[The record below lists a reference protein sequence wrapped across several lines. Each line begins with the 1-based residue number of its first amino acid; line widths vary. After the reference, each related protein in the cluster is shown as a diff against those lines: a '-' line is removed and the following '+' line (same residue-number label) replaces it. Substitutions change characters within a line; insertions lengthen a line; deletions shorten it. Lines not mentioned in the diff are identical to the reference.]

1 MLLGIGSSPTQV
13 MSTTVLAPA
22 QWAQME
28 FALARLGDQRRTQR
42 LVKIATRLAQ
52 SPGGTLPQAMPRWEE
67 LKAAYRFFSQPKIT
81 YADVLRPHWERTQAA
96 CLEVGEYLLIEDT
109 TLLDYTGHPA
119 AEGLG
124 IIGDGGRGLSVH
136 STLALKVSAWDLEQR
151 PEVVV
156 VGLFHQ
162 QCWSQK
168 PRPKGETRAQRNW
181 RSTRMSK
188 RWAEVFKTSS
198 GPAEGCQW
206 TYIAD
211 READFYEPI
220 QRCRQR
226 GVDFVIRACQN
237 RRLAAEAGHLWESLE
252 QATVLG
258 QVELELRSRPGQ
270 GARRAV
276 VELRGRKVDLSG
288 PWRPGG
294 WQEDLEGIYVVEVR
308 EVDAPPEAEPLHW
321 VLLTSLPCDSLVQAR
336 RIVGRY
342 SARWHIEEYHKAL
355 KSGAGVEESQLAQAY
370 RLETLLAVL
379 ALVALRLLN
388 TKLLARAY
396 PNQALAPDEV
406 SQPALHILEIKV
418 GKPKEGWTQ
427 STFWIAVARLGGFI
441 GRKSDGMPGWQTIWR
456 GWQRLLWMNEGLET
470 FNQPNQRCG

>member
-1 MLLGIGSSPTQV
+1 

-22 QWAQME
+22 QWAQTE

-81 YADVLRPHWERTQAA
+81 YEGILRSHWERTQAA
-96 CLEVGEYLLIEDT
+96 CREAGEYLLIEDT
-109 TLLDYTGHPA
+109 TLLDYTGHRA

-124 IIGDGGRGLSVH
+124 IIGEAGRGLSLH
-136 STLALKVSAWDLEQR
+136 STLALKVTVWDLEQR
-151 PEVVV
+151 PEAVV

-162 QCWSQK
+162 QCWTQQRR
-168 PRPKGETRAQRNW
+168 PRGETRAQVAW
-181 RSTRMSK
+181 RSGRMSK
-188 RWAEVFKTSS
+188 RWAEVFKTSA
-198 GPAEGCQW
+198 GPAEGAHW

-226 GVDFVIRACQN
+226 GVDFVIRACHN
-237 RRLAAEAGHLWESLE
+237 RRLAGEAGHLWESLE
-252 QATVLG
+252 EATVLG
-258 QVELELRSRPGQ
+258 EIEVELRSRPGQ

-276 VELRGRKVDLSG
+276 LELRSRKVDLRG

-294 WQEDLEGIYVVEVR
+294 WQADLEGIYVVEAR
-308 EVDAPPEAEPLHW
+308 EIKPPPETEPLHW
-321 VLLTSLPCDSLVQAR
+321 VLLSSLPCNSLAEAR
-336 RIVGRY
+336 RIIGRY
-342 SARWHIEEYHKAL
+342 TARWHIEEYHKAI

-379 ALVALRLLN
+379 ALVAVRLLN
-388 TKLLARAY
+388 TKLLARAC
-396 PNQALAPDEV
+396 PDEALTADQV
-406 SQPALHILEIKV
+406 SPEALKLLENKV
-418 GKPKEGWTQ
+418 GKPKAGWTQ

-441 GRKSDGMPGWQTIWR
+441 GRKSDGTPGWQNIWR
-456 GWQRLLWMNEGLET
+456 GWQRLMWMCEGLET
-470 FNQPNQRCG
+470 LQQT